1 MAMTDPVADM
11 LTRMRNA
18 LQGKQPRVDIPASIL
33 KERICAVLKQEGYIE
48 EYKRVDDGKQGILQ
62 VTLKYEPN
70 RKPVISGLRRV
81 SRPSLRVYRRNTDIQ
96 TVRSG
101 LGISIISTSKG
112 VMTGK
117 EARRSQVGGEV
128 LCEVW

>member
-1 MAMTDPVADM
+1 MSMSDPIADM

-18 LQGKQPRVDIPASIL
+18 LQGKQARVDIPASTL
-33 KERICAVLKQEGYIE
+33 KERVCAVLKQEGYIE
-48 EYKRVDDGKQGILQ
+48 EYKLVEGEHQGVLQ

-70 RKPVISGLRRV
+70 RKPVIQGIKRV
-81 SRPSLRVYRRNTDIQ
+81 SKPSLRVYVQCDDIRP
-96 TVRSG
+96 VRSG
-101 LGISIISTSKG
+101 LGISIMSTSKG

-117 EARRSQVGGEV
+117 EARHNKLGGEV

>member
-1 MAMTDPVADM
+1 MSMSDPIADM

-18 LQGKQPRVDIPASIL
+18 LQAKQARVDIPASKL
-33 KERICAVLKQEGYIE
+33 KERVCAVLKQEGYIA
-48 EYKRVDDGKQGILQ
+48 EYTLVENEYEGVLQ

-70 RKPVISGLRRV
+70 RKPIIQGIKRV
-81 SRPSLRVYRRNTDIQ
+81 SKPSLRVYVQCTEIRP
-96 TVRSG
+96 VRSG
-101 LGISIISTSKG
+101 LGISIMSTSKG

-117 EARRSQVGGEV
+117 EARHSKLGGEV

>member
-1 MAMTDPVADM
+1 MAMTDPIADM
-11 LTRMRNA
+11 LARIRNGLRA
-18 LQGKQPRVDIPASIL
+18 KQARVDVPASVL
-33 KERICAVLKQEGYIE
+33 KERICAVLKQEGYIGD
-48 EYKRVDDGKQGILQ
+48 YKRVEDAKQGVLQ

-81 SRPSLRVYRRNTDIQ
+81 SRPSLRAYTRNDEIR

-117 EARRSQVGGEV
+117 EARLGRLGGEV

>member
-1 MAMTDPVADM
+1 MSMSDPIADM

-18 LQGKQPRVDIPASIL
+18 LQGKQARVDIPASKL
-33 KERICAVLKQEGYIE
+33 KERVCAVLKQEGYIE
-48 EYKRVDDGKQGILQ
+48 EYKLVENEYEGVLQ

-70 RKPVISGLRRV
+70 RKPVIQGIKRV
-81 SRPSLRVYRRNTDIQ
+81 SKPSLRVYVQCTDIRP
-96 TVRSG
+96 VRSG
-101 LGISIISTSKG
+101 LGISIMSTSKG

-117 EARRSQVGGEV
+117 AARHSKLGGEV

>member
-1 MAMTDPVADM
+1 MSMSDPIADM

-18 LQGKQPRVDIPASIL
+18 LQGKQARVDIPASKL
-33 KERICAVLKQEGYIE
+33 KERVCAVLKQEGYIE
-48 EYKRVDDGKQGILQ
+48 EYKLVENEHEGVLQ

-70 RKPVISGLRRV
+70 RKPVIQGIKRISK
-81 SRPSLRVYRRNTDIQ
+81 PSLRVYVPCGEIRP
-96 TVRSG
+96 VRSG
-101 LGISIISTSKG
+101 LGISIVSTSKG

-117 EARRSQVGGEV
+117 EARHNKLGGEI